1 MQNHLRRI
9 NCMWITIDKNKN
21 IPLARQIYHKI
32 KHLILDGTLL
42 AGENLPSSRVLSK
55 ELAVSRNT
63 ILEAYNQLIAE
74 GYLQGFHGS
83 GTVVAEGI
91 SKYSLPKYTPP
102 IPVHTITSTINKL
115 IDFRSGVP
123 NLTLFP
129 KKEWGKLYQI
139 TCEDLPTCAFGYQSP
154 AGVLDL
160 RQTISAYLLRT
171 RGLNCDA
178 KNIMIV
184 SGSTQGLSLVSKLLY
199 KKDKDVLIE
208 EPTHP
213 GLFRVISEMG
223 FSMKGICVDDCGLN
237 TALLTPSNNTSFV
250 YTTPSH
256 QYPLGGILP
265 IQRRLEL
272 VQYAISNNCYIVEDD
287 YDSEFRFEGQPI
299 SSLYELNPQ
308 KVIYIGTFSKI
319 LSPAIRLGYLILP
332 DELVAPYLEHK
343 QYSDVHTESISQYV
357 LAKFIERGNLEK
369 HIWKMK
375 KEYAKKRQHLINEL
389 TNYFS
394 DRFEIK
400 GHAAGLHIV
409 VAFPSITFTKELLD
423 KLYLHHVKI
432 YPIEDY
438 EFQNKG
444 NYKHEILLGY
454 AHLEF
459 SQISEG
465 IKLLSHFLLDYIF

>member
-1 MQNHLRRI
+1 
-9 NCMWITIDKNKN
+9 MWITVDKDKSV
-21 IPLARQIYHKI
+21 PLTRQIYDKI
-32 KHLILDGTLL
+32 KHLILEGNLS
-42 AGENLPSSRVLSK
+42 AGEKLPSSRTLSK

-63 ILEAYNQLIAE
+63 ILEAYNQLMAE
-74 GYLQGFHGS
+74 GFLQGNHGS

-91 SKYSLPKYTPP
+91 SKYSIPMYATP
-102 IPVHTITSTINKL
+102 IPSHEPTSSNRNKL

-139 TCEDLPTCAFGYQSP
+139 TCEDLPGCAFGYQSP
-154 AGVLDL
+154 AGVLAL
-160 RQTISAYLLRT
+160 RQRISAYLLRT
-171 RGLNCDA
+171 RGLTCDA

-199 KKDKDVLIE
+199 KKDKEVLIE

-213 GLFRVISEMG
+213 GLLRVISEMG
-223 FSMKGICVDDCGLN
+223 FSMEGICVDDCGLN
-237 TALLTPSNNTSFV
+237 TALLKPSNNTSFI

-287 YDSEFRFEGQPI
+287 YDSEFRFEGQPV

-332 DELVAPYLEHK
+332 DNLVAPYLEHK

-357 LAKFIERGNLEK
+357 LAKFIEDGNLEK

-375 KEYAKKRQHLINEL
+375 KEYGKKRQHLIDEL
-389 TNYFS
+389 TYYFS
-394 DRFEIK
+394 DHYEIK

-409 VAFPSITFTKELLD
+409 VAFPAITFTKELLD
-423 KLYLHHVKI
+423 KILLHNVKI
-432 YPIEDY
+432 YPIEHY
-438 EFQNKG
+438 EFQNRG
-444 NYKHEILLGY
+444 NHKHEVLLGY
-454 AHLEF
+454 AHLQL

-465 IKLLSHFLLDYIF
+465 IKSLSHFLHKYIL